1 MAAAISVLSPK
12 STTVVQTIHLLKQ
25 PNSISLDYSLFR
37 SILKEVVNAKPE
49 MFPIWLFLLLPEPP
63 PPLPVAPAVDFMSI
77 SPASLSL
84 LALFSTGALSG
95 LRTGFGIQQC
105 LNKHQDDCHQTQI
118 RRIMGPCSDC
128 PTRECIQLVKELG
141 APVEYIVLPTFAY
154 EHKIFVGPF
163 SRKFPQAQI
172 YVAPRQ
178 WNLSTPWAAEIE
190 QKVLSSPEVGIG
202 PYVEVAFYHKRSK
215 TLLVTDAVI
224 FVPKQPPECI
234 SNESLLASA
243 KNGLAVKLLSKG
255 KEVPQEPV
263 RDWIDSI
270 ARDWRFKRIIPA
282 HFAAPVNANRSDF
295 IAAFAFLDDL
305 LGERYVTRPS
315 FQLLFTSIMGK
326 AASYFPPDD
335 MKTLSSLD
343 QFLVSVGACWTA
355 EEKQN
360 LKIEITSLKIETA
373 AASSL
378 HHPLFAVVTPSTVNW
393 ATISHHNALCP
404 LLLPVEASDV
414 ALNRCH
420 DRCKNGMKDESEL
433 KKPTRRFR
441 VRKILVKKNKVKRSI
456 ESVER
461 NKFTKTKT
469 KPSTGAKIKQ
479 ESSSSSKRI
488 GVSVHGSLI
497 NRKSAQNEFKL
508 TKNNV
513 KAKPV
518 SSSILNGQK
527 DKKEVKNV
535 KKTGTE
541 EQSIAK
547 INLKE
552 KIVEE
557 ATDDSKN
564 KSETVTLKHQ
574 EMQEKKEAQ
583 ELLNRLIEETASKL
597 EVDRKTKVEALVGAF
612 ESVISLQDDASSSQ

>member
-1 MAAAISVLSPK
+1 MRHVK
-12 STTVVQTIHLLKQ
+12 SRYLR
-25 PNSISLDYSLFR
+25 P
-37 SILKEVVNAKPE
+37 
-49 MFPIWLFLLLPEPP
+49 
-63 PPLPVAPAVDFMSI
+63 
-77 SPASLSL
+77 
-84 LALFSTGALSG
+84 STGS
-95 LRTGFGIQQC
+95 
-105 LNKHQDDCHQTQI
+105 
-118 RRIMGPCSDC
+118 
-128 PTRECIQLVKELG
+128 
-141 APVEYIVLPTFAY
+141 
-154 EHKIFVGPF
+154 
-163 SRKFPQAQI
+163 
-172 YVAPRQ
+172 
-178 WNLSTPWAAEIE
+178 
-190 QKVLSSPEVGIG
+190 
-202 PYVEVAFYHKRSK
+202 
-215 TLLVTDAVI
+215 
-224 FVPKQPPECI
+224 
-234 SNESLLASA
+234 
-243 KNGLAVKLLSKG
+243 
-255 KEVPQEPV
+255 
-263 RDWIDSI
+263 
-270 ARDWRFKRIIPA
+270 
-282 HFAAPVNANRSDF
+282 
-295 IAAFAFLDDL
+295 
-305 LGERYVTRPS
+305 
-315 FQLLFTSIMGK
+315 
-326 AASYFPPDD
+326 
-335 MKTLSSLD
+335 
-343 QFLVSVGACWTA
+343 
-355 EEKQN
+355 
-360 LKIEITSLKIETA
+360 
-373 AASSL
+373 
-378 HHPLFAVVTPSTVNW
+378 
-393 ATISHHNALCP
+393 
-404 LLLPVEASDV
+404 
-414 ALNRCH
+414 CH

-535 KKTGTE
+535 KKTGTVNKQVSIEECENAYIASEDEYEIIICKDKENGGSKVKFMRGRVVEVELEDDGPRRLRFRRGKILMDNEDGPIRLKFRRGKILGINEEDGPRRHKFRFRKGKILEDNEDDVPTCLKFRRGKILEDEE

>member
-1 MAAAISVLSPK
+1 MRHVK
-12 STTVVQTIHLLKQ
+12 SRYLR
-25 PNSISLDYSLFR
+25 P
-37 SILKEVVNAKPE
+37 
-49 MFPIWLFLLLPEPP
+49 
-63 PPLPVAPAVDFMSI
+63 
-77 SPASLSL
+77 
-84 LALFSTGALSG
+84 STGS
-95 LRTGFGIQQC
+95 
-105 LNKHQDDCHQTQI
+105 
-118 RRIMGPCSDC
+118 
-128 PTRECIQLVKELG
+128 
-141 APVEYIVLPTFAY
+141 
-154 EHKIFVGPF
+154 
-163 SRKFPQAQI
+163 
-172 YVAPRQ
+172 
-178 WNLSTPWAAEIE
+178 
-190 QKVLSSPEVGIG
+190 
-202 PYVEVAFYHKRSK
+202 
-215 TLLVTDAVI
+215 
-224 FVPKQPPECI
+224 
-234 SNESLLASA
+234 
-243 KNGLAVKLLSKG
+243 
-255 KEVPQEPV
+255 
-263 RDWIDSI
+263 
-270 ARDWRFKRIIPA
+270 
-282 HFAAPVNANRSDF
+282 
-295 IAAFAFLDDL
+295 
-305 LGERYVTRPS
+305 
-315 FQLLFTSIMGK
+315 
-326 AASYFPPDD
+326 
-335 MKTLSSLD
+335 
-343 QFLVSVGACWTA
+343 
-355 EEKQN
+355 
-360 LKIEITSLKIETA
+360 
-373 AASSL
+373 
-378 HHPLFAVVTPSTVNW
+378 
-393 ATISHHNALCP
+393 
-404 LLLPVEASDV
+404 
-414 ALNRCH
+414 CH

-535 KKTGTE
+535 KKTGTVSKSTYVEQVTSKATHTCSSPGNHKPVSLNDEHSMTKTELKQFIAGKITEMTLQEAENAELELVPLTVEIESPLKDEHGMIKTELKQLIAKITEMNLHESENAELEFFPLTVDIESPPDVTKESIDLPCSESFQYSSDKQVSIEERENAYIASEDEYEIIICKDKENGGSKVKFMRGRVVEVELEDDGPRRLRFRRGKILMDNEDGPIRLKFRRGKILGINEEDGPRRHKFRFRKGKILEDNEDDVPTCLKFRRGKILEDEE